1 MRTIPAFLPAV
12 AVAVLATACGSGHNS
27 AEAREKQLEEY
38 ARQHGVDAD
47 IELDGDG
54 QVTIQQSVAGGSVTT
69 GQDLGVPD
77 DFPRDVAIY
86 PGMKI
91 LSSAVMPGGYML
103 QGQAAASSAAVA
115 GFFTSEMARHGWRD
129 ESPQAPAGLP
139 MTSLRFVKDQRATGV
154 NLIPDGDQVAVQIMI
169 TPSG

>member
-1 MRTIPAFLPAV
+1 MRTMHPVLPAL
-12 AVAVLATACGSGHNS
+12 AVAVLVAACGSGDNS

-38 ARQHGVDAD
+38 ARQYGVDAD
-47 IELDGDG
+47 VELDEDS
-54 QVTIQQSVAGGSVTT
+54 QVTIQQGVAGGSVTT
-69 GQDLGVPD
+69 GQDLEVPD

-91 LSSAVMPGGYML
+91 LSSAVAPGGYML
-103 QGQAAASSAAVA
+103 QGQAAASGEAVA
-115 GFFTSEMARHGWRD
+115 GFFRSEMARQGWRD
-129 ESPQAPAGLP
+129 ESPQASAGLP

-154 NLIPDGDQVAVQIMI
+154 NLIPDGDRVTMQIMI